1 MSQTKEVIK
10 KTAGTA
16 KKRLRDVTFDHEG
29 AHLALCSKSQGAANN
44 QDNALILKAGQFSP
58 ELIEKAQR
66 VQVTMELP
74 EFLEKFFDLWYSD
87 AQVLARLMGYK
98 PEEEEQDTYED
109 WIDERVK
116 SFTLLKSL
124 HEAPSL
130 PAALADLKEAEYS
143 MILDDMDVIAKSIK
157 EFESSNG
164 VDNSTQT
171 KVDKVEPVGSK
182 QVNKGKRMTKEVEMI
197 EKAKY
202 ESIEKA
208 MQAQAEELTKAREQ
222 LQALEKA
229 KAEALIKSRSD
240 SLQVVLKDEK
250 VVEVVM
256 KAIGAMDAENFD
268 AVVGVF
274 KSQAEL
280 LEKSDLFSEKGVTV
294 DNEEKPEVD
303 PLRAALIKKYAK
315 QD

>member
-1 MSQTKEVIK
+1 MQKQSITK
-10 KTAGTA
+10 TSGSA
-16 KKRLRDVTFDHEG
+16 KKRLKDVTFDHEG
-29 AHLALCSKSQGAANN
+29 AHLALCSKEQGAANN
-44 QDNALILKAGQFSP
+44 QNTALVLKADKFSP
-58 ELIEKAQR
+58 ELIAKAQR

-74 EFLEKFFDLWYSD
+74 DFLEKFFDLWYSD

-124 HEAPSL
+124 HEAESL
-130 PAALADLKEAEYS
+130 PSALAALTEEQYS
-143 MILDDMDVIAKSIK
+143 MILDDQEKIAKSIK
-157 EFESSNG
+157 EFEASNS

-171 KVDKVEPVGSK
+171 KVDKAVEPVGSK

-197 EKAKY
+197 EKSKF
-202 ESIEKA
+202 ETIEKA
-208 MQAQAEELTKAREQ
+208 LQAQAEELTKAREQ
-222 LQALEKA
+222 LQALEKE
-229 KAEALIKSRSD
+229 KAQSIIKQRSD
-240 SLQVVLKDEK
+240 SLQTILKDEK
-250 VVEVVM
+250 NVEVVM
-256 KAIGAMDAENFD
+256 KAIGAMSAEDFD

-294 DNEEKPEVD
+294 DNEEKPAVN
-303 PLRAALIKKYAK
+303 PLRAELLKKYAK